1 MDFEQV
7 VFARRSIRAFT
18 EQDVAPELIEKL
30 IAYGNEA
37 PSGGNLK
44 AWRFV
49 VVRDPKRKKAIVE
62 ATYQRNSEKNPPQR
76 WIESAPVVI
85 AVCCDLS
92 VVMRRYGR
100 HAIDNLAYLDCSAAI
115 ENMLLGCVHLG
126 LGSTYISGFR
136 PREMADALAL
146 PDMVEPVALLPIGYP
161 KVSGVRREDAPISEI
176 TYYEQ
181 YGDKHCP
188 KSAQAQV

>member
-1 MDFEQV
+1 MDFEQA

-18 EQDVAPELIEKL
+18 DQDVSPELVEKL

-49 VVRDPKRKKAIVE
+49 VIRDSENKQKVVE
-62 ATYQRNSEKNPPQR
+62 ATYQRNSEKNPPQS
-76 WIESAPVVI
+76 WIATAPVII
-85 AVCCDLS
+85 AVCCDLTA
-92 VVMRRYGR
+92 VMHRYGR
-100 HAIDNLAYLDCSAAI
+100 HAIDSMMYLDCSAAI

-136 PREMADALAL
+136 PREMADALGL

-161 KVSGVRREDAPISEI
+161 KVSGVRREDAPLSEI
-176 TYYEQ
+176 TFYEK
-181 YGDKHCP
+181 YGQK
-188 KSAQAQV
+188 A

>member
-1 MDFEQV
+1 MDFEQI

-18 EQDVAPELIEKL
+18 DQDVAPELVEKL

-49 VVRDPKRKKAIVE
+49 VIRDPECKREVVE
-62 ATYQRNSEKNPPQR
+62 ATYQRNNEKNPPQS
-76 WIESAPVVI
+76 WMLKAPVII

-92 VVMRRYGR
+92 VVMQRYGR
-100 HAIDNLAYLDCSAAI
+100 HALDNLVYLDCSAAI

-136 PREMADALAL
+136 PKEMADALGL
-146 PDMVEPVALLPIGYP
+146 PDTVEPVALLPIGYP
-161 KVSGVRREDAPISEI
+161 KVNGVRREDAPLSEI
-176 TYYEQ
+176 TFYEK
-181 YGDKHCP
+181 YSK
-188 KSAQAQV
+188 KA

>member
-1 MDFEQV
+1 MDFEQT

-18 EQDVAPELIEKL
+18 EQDVAPELVRKL

-49 VVRDPKRKKAIVE
+49 VIRDPERKKAVVE
-62 ATYQRNSEKNPPQR
+62 ATYQRNSEKNPPQH
-76 WIESAPVVI
+76 WIETAPVII
-85 AVCCDLS
+85 AVCCDLG
-92 VVMRRYGR
+92 VVMHRYGR
-100 HAIDNLAYLDCSAAI
+100 HAIDSMMYLDCSAAI

-136 PREMADALAL
+136 PREMADALGL
-146 PDMVEPVALLPIGYP
+146 PDTVEPVALLPVGYP
-161 KVSGVRREDAPISEI
+161 KVIGVRREDAPIEEI

-181 YGDKHCP
+181 YGQKG
-188 KSAQAQV
+188 